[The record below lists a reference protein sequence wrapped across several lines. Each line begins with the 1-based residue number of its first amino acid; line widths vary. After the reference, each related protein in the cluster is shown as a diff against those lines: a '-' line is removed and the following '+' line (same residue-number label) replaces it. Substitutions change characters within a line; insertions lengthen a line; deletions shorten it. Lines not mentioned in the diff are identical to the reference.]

1 MMPPACGLLVQ
12 SKTPGYLLVAVP
24 RNRCIDGSMT
34 DNDRPDERFTLA
46 SERTFLAWMR
56 SSLALLAGG
65 LAMIH
70 LVPEF
75 STGWVRTTLGL
86 ILIGLAAAAA
96 LVGLRR
102 WSQVEKALREGAP
115 MPPPHE
121 LRLFAVALTVVAL
134 GAGLASLVAVL

>member
-1 MMPPACGLLVQ
+1 M
-12 SKTPGYLLVAVP
+12 
-24 RNRCIDGSMT
+24 NRCKDDSVT

-65 LAMIH
+65 IAMIH

-96 LVGLRR
+96 LVGMRR
-102 WSQVEKALREGAP
+102 WSQVEKALRDGAP

-121 LRLFAVALTVVAL
+121 LWLFAVTLTVVAL
-134 GAGLASLVAVL
+134 GAALASLVAAL